1 MKQGTLYGLSLGP
14 GDPGLITRRAWEILQ
29 GEAIWAYPVRR
40 KGEESYALGIV
51 QRAGLAVPESALALP
66 FPMISDAETLARHW
80 LDAAQQV
87 LQALNAGHD
96 VGFLVEGD
104 ASTYATFGHL
114 ARTVTALDAGVRIET
129 IAGVSSYQAAAA
141 RFSLPL
147 AEVDESIAI
156 FPATYGVAAIEDMLE
171 RFDTLVLLKVSP
183 VLDELIDL
191 LDRRNLLAAA
201 RFIEKAGAPEER
213 VVHGVASLRG
223 LKVNYL
229 SLMLVRNKT

>member
-1 MKQGTLYGLSLGP
+1 MIISLFSGTGSKVLNELDALRHV
-14 GDPGLITRRAWEILQ
+14 LHQLR
-29 GEAIWAYPVRR
+29 GEVLVFDRHNPSPFPLVQLL
-40 KGEESYALGIV
+40 E

-80 LDAAQQV
+80 LEAAQQV

-156 FPATYGVAAIEDMLE
+156 FPATYGVAAIEEMLE

-183 VLDELIDL
+183 VLDEVINL
-191 LDRRNLLAAA
+191 LDRRGLLAAA

-213 VVHGVASLRG
+213 VVHDVARLRG
-223 LKVNYL
+223 TKVNYL
-229 SLMLVRNKT
+229 SLMLVRNKA